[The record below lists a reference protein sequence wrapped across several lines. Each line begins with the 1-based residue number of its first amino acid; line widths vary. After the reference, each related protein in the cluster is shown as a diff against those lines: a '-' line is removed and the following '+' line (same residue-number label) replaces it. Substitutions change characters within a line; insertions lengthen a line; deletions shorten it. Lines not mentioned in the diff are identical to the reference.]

1 MTLRKSLG
9 MTAAVIL
16 IALPQL
22 HAQLPGPSWL
32 SRVSASANTGVLQPS
47 RGSQFYALVDD
58 ALVPGATALRPR
70 LTGGELRVL
79 ARARWSVVGGL
90 QAGGQTFVSVSRAH
104 ATRRAG
110 DVSQQTTLDLSS
122 LMYIGA
128 QFEAW
133 QWRNASKTHARL
145 LLSAGA
151 GSARYRVRQWG
162 DFVDATRLVYFP
174 NDFRSSGAGAIGYLG
189 ASVEVPVVR
198 WAAINAEFRRQTGS
212 APMRLDY
219 ASFDRLD
226 LGGNRLSVG
235 LTLFPWGQ
243 FSTP

>member
-1 MTLRKSLG
+1 MMRTSLRMAAALSL
-9 MTAAVIL
+9 L
-16 IALPQL
+16 ALPQL

-32 SRVSASANTGVLQPS
+32 SRVSVSGNTGVLQPS
-47 RGSQFYALVDD
+47 RGSQFYALVDG
-58 ALVPGATALRPR
+58 ALSPGATALHPR
-70 LTGGELRVL
+70 LTGGELRIV

-90 QAGGQTFVSVSRAH
+90 QAGGQTLVSVSRAN
-104 ATRRAG
+104 ATSLAG

-122 LMYIGA
+122 LTYIGA

-133 QWRNASKTHARL
+133 QWRSASTTRARL

-162 DFVDATRLVYFP
+162 DFVDATRRISFP

-189 ASVEVPVVR
+189 ASAEVPVVR
-198 WAAINAEFRRQTGS
+198 WAAINAEWRRQAGS
-212 APMRLDY
+212 APMSVDY

-226 LGGNRLSVG
+226 LGGDRLSVG
-235 LTLFPWGQ
+235 LTLFPWRNIRL
-243 FSTP
+243 P